1 MHKSTQD
8 VLYGMLVVLML
19 VLPLCFIFSPF
30 WMLAAYVTGCLFCVL
45 ILILRAVDRLSID
58 VQEPQQQAHAAVPED
73 PAVAGPQ
80 AAAEPV
86 RR

>member
-45 ILILRAVDRLSID
+45 ILILRAVERLTAD
-58 VQEPQQQAHAAVPED
+58 DQEPVPQAPAAVPED
-73 PAVAGPQ
+73 PAAVGPR
-80 AAAEPV
+80 AST
-86 RR
+86 